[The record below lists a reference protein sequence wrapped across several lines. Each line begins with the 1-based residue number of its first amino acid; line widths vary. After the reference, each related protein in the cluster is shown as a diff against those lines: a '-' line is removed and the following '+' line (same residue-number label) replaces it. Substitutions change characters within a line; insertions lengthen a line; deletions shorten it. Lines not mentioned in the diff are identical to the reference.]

1 MLFSI
6 KYGFLNVELISVSSL
21 GLAESLNSALPRQGD
36 IIDYFYATL
45 APRGILQIYN
55 YISCYV
61 YYLL

>member
-6 KYGFLNVELISVSSL
+6 KYGFLNEELISVSSL
-21 GLAESLNSALPRQGD
+21 GLAESLNSALPRQED

-55 YISCYV
+55 YISYFV

>member
-6 KYGFLNVELISVSSL
+6 KYGFLNEELISISSL
-21 GLAESLNSALPRQGD
+21 GLVESLNSALPQQGD
-36 IIDYFYATL
+36 IIEYFYATL

-55 YISCYV
+55 YISYYV